1 MPRFIRTLLVSATAV
16 GLVAGMKLPASAAD
30 VLASPA
36 PPATAAPTALTVP
49 TATGTPGEADPSGL
63 PADVALPVPVVDV
76 TQSDASLR
84 TTANEVTVLV
94 DEGTGTPAVTKLR
107 TDTSADAAQLV
118 AALDSQPGVVA
129 APTTRL
135 RAFEAV
141 NPEPLGPSQWNLPMV
156 GATDAWA
163 VSQGAGVVVA
173 VIDTGVDATHP
184 DLAGRVLPEID
195 MLPEVTPLPEQ
206 NGHGTRVASL
216 IAGSLNGFGM
226 AGIAPQSTI
235 LPVSALD
242 PAGYGDSS
250 TVARAIIA
258 AADAGA
264 RVINLS
270 LGGPDQDPVLD
281 QACAYAFARGAIVVA
296 AGGNSYL
303 TGNQIQYPAA
313 SPNVL
318 AVASVDRTGNP
329 SGFSNTG
336 PHIDIAAPGEMVLG
350 ALPGAVFDEESGTSF
365 AAPQVSATVALVLAV
380 NPNLTAAEA
389 ASVVQMNAADDI
401 SGNGRDDQLG
411 QGLLRADRA
420 VSAATIMPPSGL
432 PADSRLRLKH
442 FNAMPEPGRRGRPST
457 FTVQLQV
464 KYPDLVWRATPVP
477 TAVRFEFRPSGAR
490 KYRQVAV
497 VASGADGRATLSAV
511 APRSGTWRTRVQQAD
526 GRWSTS
532 ATDKL
537 RVRR

>member
-1 MPRFIRTLLVSATAV
+1 M
-16 GLVAGMKLPASAAD
+16 
-30 VLASPA
+30 
-36 PPATAAPTALTVP
+36 
-49 TATGTPGEADPSGL
+49 
-63 PADVALPVPVVDV
+63 
-76 TQSDASLR
+76 
-84 TTANEVTVLV
+84 
-94 DEGTGTPAVTKLR
+94 
-107 TDTSADAAQLV
+107 
-118 AALDSQPGVVA
+118 
-129 APTTRL
+129 
-135 RAFEAV
+135 
-141 NPEPLGPSQWNLPMV
+141 
-156 GATDAWA
+156 
-163 VSQGAGVVVA
+163 
-173 VIDTGVDATHP
+173 DATHP

-195 MLPEVTPLPEQ
+195 LLPEVTPLPEQ

-336 PHIDIAAPGEMVLG
+336 PHIDIAAPGEMVLA

-380 NPNLTAAEA
+380 NPSLTAAEA

-420 VSAATIMPPSGL
+420 VAAAIDHAALGPAGRL
-432 PADSRLRLKH
+432 PAAAQALQRDARAGPAREGVDVHRAAAGEVPRPRLASDPGAHRGALRVQA
-442 FNAMPEPGRRGRPST
+442 FGCAQVPAGGRRGLGRRRPRHP
-457 FTVQLQV
+457 VRGRPAQWNLAN
-464 KYPDLVWRATPVP
+464 PGAAGRRPLVH
-477 TAVRFEFRPSGAR
+477 VRDGQAAGPSL
-490 KYRQVAV
+490 
-497 VASGADGRATLSAV
+497 T
-511 APRSGTWRTRVQQAD
+511 
-526 GRWSTS
+526 
-532 ATDKL
+532 
-537 RVRR
+537 